1 MRTWWLPCVLA
12 ALLVAG
18 CAPPE
23 DDTPL
28 SEKDLRDSKYA
39 TKATTGVAALGRK
52 FTSVDEMVT
61 WYDKIAT
68 CKKSDVKKADANA
81 IRFYLAAEMVP
92 LVGDVGICSQG
103 FGDVLGFVKPGKMP
117 AFQTAYKRDLQ
128 RDPALWHR
136 KSHRLALGNGFFLM
150 NRSGSGV
157 ETYGGRYL
165 RCDQAAEISFPKEE
179 FKADIPGCLL
189 LRKAYGDDE

>member
-1 MRTWWLPCVLA
+1 MRNRWLPWIVA
-12 ALLVAG
+12 VLLVAG
-18 CAPPE
+18 CGPPE

-28 SEKDLRDSKYA
+28 AEKDLRDSKYDA
-39 TKATTGVAALGRK
+39 KATVGVAALGRT
-52 FTSVDEMVT
+52 FTSIDEMVT
-61 WYDKIAT
+61 WYDKIAE
-68 CKKSDVKKADANA
+68 CKKTAVKPANVNA
-81 IRFYLAAEMVP
+81 LRFYLAAEMPALIGAV
-92 LVGDVGICSQG
+92 VICSQG
-103 FGDVLGFVKPGKMP
+103 YGDVLGFVKPGKMA

-136 KSHRLALGNGFFLM
+136 KSHRLALGNGFFLL

-165 RCDQAAEISFPKEE
+165 RCDSAAEISFPKTE

-189 LRKAYGDDE
+189 LREAYGDDD